1 MAVCISVQNTFK
13 RRYMKMIETAYPKF
27 RIRLDCA
34 LFCLLK
40 TFCISFYF
48 CSSED
53 ILGVVF
59 YIKSKILFRY
69 KPMYWM
75 FNRIP
80 SPRRF

>member
-40 TFCISFYF
+40 IFIFGLMSAHKHFVSHSIFSHLKTY
-48 CSSED
+48 
-53 ILGVVF
+53 
-59 YIKSKILFRY
+59 
-69 KPMYWM
+69 
-75 FNRIP
+75 
-80 SPRRF
+80 